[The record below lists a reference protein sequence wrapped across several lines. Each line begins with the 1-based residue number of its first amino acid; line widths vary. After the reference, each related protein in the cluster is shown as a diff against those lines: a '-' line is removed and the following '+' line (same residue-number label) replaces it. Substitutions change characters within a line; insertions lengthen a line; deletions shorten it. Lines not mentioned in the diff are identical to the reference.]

1 MVDWRRSRCAGLM
14 PMGTSAFRIG
24 MLDSFIIRSLCA
36 AFGGEAVF
44 LQAAIGF
51 VGNGAFDEGG
61 GEGGFEVAS
70 FKVFAPAQ
78 GQCCLDFLPGHIF
91 FHDGKQAFQ
100 LFTDLPCDWC
110 RGSFIH
116 KVVKTAFG

>member
-1 MVDWRRSRCAGLM
+1 MGVARCW
-14 PMGTSAFRIG
+14 IY
-24 MLDSFIIRSLCA
+24 SFFLRLVVTKQSA

-44 LQAAIGF
+44 LQAAVGF

-78 GQCCLDFLPGHIF
+78 GQC
-91 FHDGKQAFQ
+91 
-100 LFTDLPCDWC
+100 
-110 RGSFIH
+110 
-116 KVVKTAFG
+116 